1 MGFILGGFMK
11 YLSLYTIML
20 VLTINAACGMQTSKI
35 KKRVQFS
42 QALECVKEYSPEVV
56 CAQIAPV
63 TQKEI
68 ISEFSGFVEDVTI
81 LKQQLQS
88 FAKTDLVRLQKSKRD
103 VRLAQELLWHCNF
116 YHGKATTLLKKAQ
129 YLNDVLTEKD
139 FPEKTPMQKY
149 LYSAI
154 EPLVKISI
162 QTKLTPEQHE
172 IEKKSAYNV

>member
-1 MGFILGGFMK
+1 
-11 YLSLYTIML
+11 ML
-20 VLTINAACGMQTSKI
+20 VLTVSVACGMQTSTL
-35 KKRVQFS
+35 KKRVRFS
-42 QALECVKEYSPEVV
+42 QVLERVKEYSPELECEAVYN
-56 CAQIAPV
+56 QIVPV

-103 VRLAQELLWHCNF
+103 IRLMQELLWHCNF

-139 FPEKTPMQKY
+139 FPEKTAMQKY
-149 LYSAI
+149 LYDAI
-154 EPLVKISI
+154 EPLVNISI
-162 QTKLTPEQHE
+162 QTKLTPDQQE